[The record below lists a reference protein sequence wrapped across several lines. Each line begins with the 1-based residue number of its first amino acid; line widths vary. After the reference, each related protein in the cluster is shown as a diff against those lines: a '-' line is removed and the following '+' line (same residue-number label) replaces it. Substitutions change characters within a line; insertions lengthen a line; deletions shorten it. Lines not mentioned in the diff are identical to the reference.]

1 MSQSQDDHA
10 ARQAKAATLE
20 AELQQFTGDLDR
32 YRHLLNRKLIYTPGV
47 QYLAQ
52 QAGAYWLIHAIAS
65 HIRSDAFDDATRQ
78 DPRIDDL
85 HFWKLDVGPDR
96 GAVLT
101 ARADSGEPPFI
112 TQAIEFTDFPLET
125 IDLWCGFDG
134 RHYTLYLPS
143 EH

>member
-1 MSQSQDDHA
+1 MSQSQDDKL
-10 ARQAKAATLE
+10 ARQAKAATLK

-32 YRHLLNRKLIYTPGV
+32 FGHPLLGQLIYTPGV
-47 QYLAQ
+47 QHLAE

-65 HIRSDAFDDATRQ
+65 HIRSDAYDDATRQ

-85 HFWKLDVGPDR
+85 HFWRLDVGPDR
-96 GAVLT
+96 AAVLT

-112 TQAIEFTDFPLET
+112 IQAIEFTDFPLEA

-134 RHYTLYLPS
+134 QRYTLYLPS